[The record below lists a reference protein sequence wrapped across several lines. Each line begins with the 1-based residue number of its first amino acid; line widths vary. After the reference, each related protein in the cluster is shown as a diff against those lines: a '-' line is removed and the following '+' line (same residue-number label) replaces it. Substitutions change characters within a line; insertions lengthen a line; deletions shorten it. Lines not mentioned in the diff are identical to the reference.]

1 MTVTHPAN
9 EPADLS
15 GSKGFWRA
23 MSAPYRGIWTIASR
37 IDLWPLAIMPT
48 VLFVATLAAMGSTA
62 ARVYHAIMAPFA
74 ALSTQGAVGA
84 AGLWLTKALVVVGL
98 AVVVLAISTVIVP
111 AVSAPFMDKIAMR
124 VDERRLEEPPL
135 LVGAWRAI
143 RVTLAGTVMFGLPQ
157 IVMALLGLAI
167 SPLSWLFGGLAWL
180 LSALALAYDALDW
193 PLARRGLGVRARLHW
208 MGEHKRYVAGLGL
221 GVWVLSIVPGLA
233 MVLLAGIV
241 AGGVALVN
249 RIEAVEG
256 PITA

>member
-1 MTVTHPAN
+1 
-9 EPADLS
+9 
-15 GSKGFWRA
+15 
-23 MSAPYRGIWTIASR
+23 
-37 IDLWPLAIMPT
+37 
-48 VLFVATLAAMGSTA
+48 
-62 ARVYHAIMAPFA
+62 
-74 ALSTQGAVGA
+74 
-84 AGLWLTKALVVVGL
+84 
-98 AVVVLAISTVIVP
+98 
-111 AVSAPFMDKIAMR
+111 
-124 VDERRLEEPPL
+124 
-135 LVGAWRAI
+135 
-143 RVTLAGTVMFGLPQ
+143 
-157 IVMALLGLAI
+157 
-167 SPLSWLFGGLAWL
+167 